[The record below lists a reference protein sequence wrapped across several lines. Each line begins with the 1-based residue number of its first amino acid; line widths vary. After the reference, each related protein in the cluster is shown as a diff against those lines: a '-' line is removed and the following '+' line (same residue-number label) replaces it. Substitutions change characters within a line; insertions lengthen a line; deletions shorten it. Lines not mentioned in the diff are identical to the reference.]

1 MTTTGNK
8 PTAAAAVAEEEY
20 RESPCTRCPWRVDAD
35 LTAFT
40 DADMDR
46 LTRANGTPGREAP
59 LNART
64 IACHLDQPGT
74 AHPLRLCSG
83 WLAVVGPYHLG
94 VRMMV
99 IAGNLPVAVLARHPG
114 WPALVDSLAT
124 LLARRERALGRQTP
138 ETTFTC
144 ADSARRNT
152 P

>member
-8 PTAAAAVAEEEY
+8 PTTTTAAAAEY

-35 LTAFT
+35 LTVFT

-46 LTRANGTPGREAP
+46 LRRADGTPGREAP
-59 LNART
+59 LDART

-74 AHPLRLCSG
+74 AHPMRLCSG

-94 VRMMV
+94 VRMLV
-99 IAGNLPVAVLARHPG
+99 IAGKLPAAVLSRRPG

-124 LLARRERALGRQTP
+124 LLARRDLALGWRTS
-138 ETTFTC
+138 ETTPVRYPVT
-144 ADSARRNT
+144 
-152 P
+152 